1 MLKKLVRYGNSNALV
16 LDKAILELLNIAE
29 GSVVKISTDGRSI
42 ILTPYQEQTSSK
54 VNETVTSN
62 DAILAASVQQ
72 TMQKYKNI
80 PVEEKV
86 ILEAQLLAL
95 TKRHSEL

>member
-42 ILTPYQEQTSSK
+42 ILTPHQEQVSSQ
-54 VNETVTSN
+54 VIETVTSN
-62 DAILAASVQQ
+62 DA
-72 TMQKYKNI
+72 
-80 PVEEKV
+80 
-86 ILEAQLLAL
+86 LLVAGIIIKICL
-95 TKRHSEL
+95 